1 MPAYNKLVRD
11 NIPHIIELTGK
22 KFNTR
27 ILNDEE
33 YKIELVTKLQE
44 EMNEYLNAKEASD
57 SLEELADLMEV
68 IHALAAVHG
77 ASAEEL
83 EGLRL
88 RKAQKRGG
96 FQGKVYLIDV
106 DD

>member
-1 MPAYNKLVRD
+1 MPTYNKLVRD
-11 NIPHIIELTGK
+11 YIPQIIESTGK
-22 KFNTR
+22 KMNAR
-27 ILNDEE
+27 ILNEEE
-33 YKIELVTKLQE
+33 YRVELDTKLKE
-44 EMNEYLNAKEASD
+44 EMNEYLNAKEASE

-77 ASAEEL
+77 ASADEL
-83 EGLRL
+83 EELRL

-96 FQGKVYLIDV
+96 FQGRVYLIDV